1 MKKIQIIKMNGTPTI
16 ILLETPIT
24 VIETKKL
31 TKKLLLHSNE
41 RLPLAL
47 SRATSTTRSF
57 GESNITE

>member
-1 MKKIQIIKMNGTPTI
+1 MNGTPAI